1 MNLTLLTTALAVGAL
16 GLPVPQASTAPA
28 QPLSVQDDTPDDEKK
43 PKVLKLGVAIPED
56 FTLPDLDGKA
66 HSFKDLRGKVVI
78 VHFWSDRCPAE
89 RHADPIFKQ
98 MEKRYAKSKDVV
110 MIGIASNQ
118 NELGPKP
125 AKDADHSKLYTN
137 LRKKIAKVGYTH
149 DILVDHGNVAST
161 FFQARSTPHCFV
173 LDKKGKLQYAGALDD
188 DPRGRKG
195 DDATNYVNDAVS
207 SILKDERPEKTTTKP
222 YG

>member
-1 MNLTLLTTALAVGAL
+1 MNLTLLTPALALGAL
-16 GLPVPQASTAPA
+16 GLPASGPA
-28 QPLSVQDDTPDDEKK
+28 ASPARPVSLQDETPDDEKK
-43 PKVLKLGVAIPED
+43 PKVLKLGVAVPED

-66 HSFKDLRGKVVI
+66 HTFKDLRGKVVI

-89 RHADPIFKQ
+89 RHADPVFKK
-98 MEKRYAKSKDVV
+98 MEERYAKSKDVV

-118 NELGPKP
+118 NELGAKP
-125 AKDADHSKLYTN
+125 AKDADTTKLYTN
-137 LRKKIAKVGYTH
+137 LRKKIATVGYTH
-149 DILVDHGNVAST
+149 DILIDHGNVASD

-173 LDKKGKLQYAGALDD
+173 LDTKGRLQYAGALDD

-195 DDATNYVNDAVS
+195 DEATNYVNDAVDAL
-207 SILKDERPEKTTTKP
+207 LKDERPEVTTTKP